1 MERLTDHI
9 VTAEV
14 IKALDCANMVDG
26 GKKGILGTWLLALQ
40 GLPADAVKA
49 ATEALVR
56 EGLPNGRAR
65 AQPADVRRR
74 ALAARSLV
82 PVQFRC
88 PDHPRPD
95 TYLVDCPDCKRR
107 IAPPSREVRA
117 FIEQIREKSRQSKAD
132 NARSG
137 PETGPGATKTPN
149 PVPVATN
156 ALKSRES
163 GPERFRG
170 AA

>member
-1 MERLTDHI
+1 MTSQVLA
-9 VTAEV
+9 V
-14 IKALDCANMVDG
+14 LDRANMVDAS
-26 GKKGILGTWLLALQ
+26 KTGIVGTWLLALKD
-40 GLPADAVKA
+40 LPADAVKA

-117 FIEQIREKSRQSKAD
+117 FIDQIREKARQSKAD

-137 PETGPGATKTPN
+137 PETGSGATKAPN